1 VKSTINDQI
10 ETSDMS
16 STKNGVTENSW
27 HLLREFTAA
36 RISLGRSG
44 VSIPTSEM
52 LAFQLAHAQARDAV
66 HTPLDFEDLQK
77 QLSELVTQFPKLISS
92 KPITLHSQASDR
104 TEYLQRPDLGRSL
117 DQQSVTKLQKVTSQ
131 YIYNLAI
138 VVADGLSATA
148 IYQNALPFIQLLLE
162 ALQQDEQPWTIAP
175 ITLVEQGRVAISD
188 EVGELLNA
196 DLVLM
201 LIGERPGLS
210 SPDSM
215 GLYLTWAP
223 RVGLNDSSRNC
234 ISNVRPQGLVYKAAV
249 QKAIYLLRESRR
261 LKLSG
266 VNLKD
271 RSMAIE
277 KDKTTGDTIEHDK
290 HSSPT
295 HFLSE

>member
-1 VKSTINDQI
+1 MND
-10 ETSDMS
+10 EKELSEKTSS
-16 STKNGVTENSW
+16 KNGVTENPW

-66 HTPLDFEDLQK
+66 HTPLDFDDLQQ
-77 QLSELVTQFPKLISS
+77 QLSELTKQFPKLITS
-92 KPITLHSQASDR
+92 KPITLHSQAVDR
-104 TEYLQRPDLGRSL
+104 TDYLQRPDLGRSL
-117 DQQSVTKLQKVTSQ
+117 DKKSVKKLQKIAST
-131 YIYNLAI
+131 YNYNLAI
-138 VVADGLSATA
+138 IVADGLSATA
-148 IYQNALPFIQLLLE
+148 IYQNALPFIEALLE
-162 ALQQDEQPWTIAP
+162 TLQQDEQPWTLAP

-188 EVGELLNA
+188 EIGELLNA

-234 ISNVRPQGLVYKAAV
+234 ISNVRPQGLIYSAAV

-271 RSMAIE
+271 RSAAIGQ
-277 KDKTTGDTIEHDK
+277 DNITGDTIEHDQ
-290 HSSPT
+290 HSSPI

>member
-1 VKSTINDQI
+1 MKLTINDQA
-10 ETSDMS
+10 ESSEMTSP
-16 STKNGVTENSW
+16 KNGVTENPW

-44 VSIPTSEM
+44 ISIPTSEM

-66 HTPLDFEDLQK
+66 HTPLDFEDLQQ
-77 QLSELVTQFPKLISS
+77 QLDQLTTQFTKLISIKS
-92 KPITLHSQASDR
+92 ITLHSQADDR
-104 TEYLQRPDLGRSL
+104 TLYLQRPDLGRSL
-117 DQQSVTKLQKVTSQ
+117 EQNSVKKLQKIASQ

-148 IYQNALPFIQLLLE
+148 IYQNALPFLQSLFVAI
-162 ALQQDEQPWTIAP
+162 QQDEQLWTLAP
-175 ITLVEQGRVAISD
+175 ITLVEQGRVAIGD

-234 ISNVRPQGLVYKAAV
+234 ISNVRPQGLVCSAAV
-249 QKAIYLLRESRR
+249 QKAMYLLRESRR

-271 RSMAIE
+271 RSAAIGQDNITDDAIE
-277 KDKTTGDTIEHDK
+277 HEQ
-290 HSSPT
+290 HSSPI

>member
-1 VKSTINDQI
+1 MND
-10 ETSDMS
+10 EKELSEKTGS
-16 STKNGVTENSW
+16 KNGVTENPW

-66 HTPLDFEDLQK
+66 HTPLDFDDLQQ
-77 QLSELVTQFPKLISS
+77 QLSELTKQFPKLITS
-92 KPITLHSQASDR
+92 KPITLHSQAVDR
-104 TEYLQRPDLGRSL
+104 TDYLQRPDLGRSL
-117 DQQSVTKLQKVTSQ
+117 DQLSVKKLQKTAST
-131 YIYNLAI
+131 YNYNLAI
-138 VVADGLSATA
+138 IVADGLSATA
-148 IYQNALPFIQLLLE
+148 IYQNALPFIEALLE
-162 ALQQDEQPWTIAP
+162 TLQQDEQPWTLAP

-188 EVGELLNA
+188 EIGELLNA

-223 RVGLNDSSRNC
+223 RIGLNDSSRNC
-234 ISNVRPQGLVYKAAV
+234 ISNVRPQGLIYSAAV

-271 RSMAIE
+271 RSAAIGQ
-277 KDKTTGDTIEHDK
+277 DNITGDTIEHDQ
-290 HSSPT
+290 HSSPI

>member
-1 VKSTINDQI
+1 MKSIINDQ
-10 ETSDMS
+10 TQS
-16 STKNGVTENSW
+16 SEKTKKKNGVTENSW

-77 QLSELVTQFPKLISS
+77 QLDVLTTQFSKLISNKS
-92 KPITLHSQASDR
+92 ITLHSKAIDR

-117 DQQSVTKLQKVTSQ
+117 DKQSVKKLQKTASQ

-148 IYQNALPFIQLLLE
+148 IYQNALPFLKLLFE
-162 ALQQDEQPWTIAP
+162 ALQQDEQPWVIAP
-175 ITLVEQGRVAISD
+175 ITIVEQGRVAISD
-188 EVGELLNA
+188 EIGELLNA

-234 ISNVRPQGLVYKAAV
+234 ISNVRPQGLAYSTAV
-249 QKAIYLLRESRR
+249 QKAVYLLRESRR

-271 RSMAIE
+271 RSTEIGQDE
-277 KDKTTGDTIEHDK
+277 FTGDTIEHNQ
-290 HSSPT
+290 HSSPI

>member
-1 VKSTINDQI
+1 MND
-10 ETSDMS
+10 EKELSEKTSS
-16 STKNGVTENSW
+16 KNGVTENPW

-66 HTPLDFEDLQK
+66 HTPLDFDDLQQ
-77 QLSELVTQFPKLISS
+77 QLSELTKQFPKLITS
-92 KPITLHSQASDR
+92 KPITLHSQAVDR
-104 TEYLQRPDLGRSL
+104 TDYLQRPDLGRSL
-117 DQQSVTKLQKVTSQ
+117 DKKSVKKLQKIAST
-131 YIYNLAI
+131 YNYNLAI
-138 VVADGLSATA
+138 IVADGLSATA
-148 IYQNALPFIQLLLE
+148 IYQNALPFIEALLE
-162 ALQQDEQPWTIAP
+162 TLQQDEQPWTLAP

-188 EVGELLNA
+188 EIGELLNA

-223 RVGLNDSSRNC
+223 RIGLNDSSRNC
-234 ISNVRPQGLVYKAAV
+234 ISNVRPQGLIYSAAV

-271 RSMAIE
+271 RSTAIGQ
-277 KDKTTGDTIEHDK
+277 DNITGDTIEHDQ
-290 HSSPT
+290 HSSPI

>member
-1 VKSTINDQI
+1 MKSTINDQT
-10 ETSDMS
+10 ETSDIT

-66 HTPLDFEDLQK
+66 HTPLDFEDLQQ
-77 QLSELVTQFPKLISS
+77 QLGELTTQFPKLISS
-92 KPITLHSQASDR
+92 KPITLHSQANDR

-117 DQQSVTKLQKVTSQ
+117 ESQSVKKLQKVASQ

-188 EVGELLNA
+188 QVGELLNA

-249 QKAIYLLRESRR
+249 QKAVYLLRESRR

-271 RSMAIE
+271 RSTAIE
-277 KDKTTGDTIEHDK
+277 QDKTTGDTIEHDK

-295 HFLSE
+295 HFLSK

>member
-1 VKSTINDQI
+1 MKSIINDQTESPEI
-10 ETSDMS
+10 TRP
-16 STKNGVTENSW
+16 TNGITENSW

-66 HTPLDFEDLQK
+66 HTPLDFEDLQQ
-77 QLSELVTQFPKLISS
+77 QLGELTIQFSKLISS
-92 KPITLHSQASDR
+92 KPIVLHSKASDR
-104 TEYLQRPDLGRSL
+104 TVYLQRPDLGRSL
-117 DQQSVTKLQKVTSQ
+117 EPQSVKKLQKIASQ

-148 IYQNALPFIQLLLE
+148 IYQNALPFIRLLLE
-162 ALQQDEQPWTIAP
+162 ALQQDKQSWTLAP

-234 ISNVRPQGLVYKAAV
+234 ISNVRPEGLVYSAAV

-271 RSMAIE
+271 RSIAIGQ
-277 KDKTTGDTIEHDK
+277 DHNTGDTIEHDK
-290 HSSPT
+290 HSSPI

>member
-1 VKSTINDQI
+1 MND
-10 ETSDMS
+10 EKELSEKTGS
-16 STKNGVTENSW
+16 KNGVTENPW

-66 HTPLDFEDLQK
+66 HTPLDFDDLQQ
-77 QLSELVTQFPKLISS
+77 QLSELTKQFPKLITI
-92 KPITLHSQASDR
+92 KPITLHSQAVDR
-104 TEYLQRPDLGRSL
+104 TDYLQRPDLGRSL
-117 DQQSVTKLQKVTSQ
+117 DQLSVKKLQKTAST
-131 YIYNLAI
+131 YNYNLAI
-138 VVADGLSATA
+138 IVADGLSATA
-148 IYQNALPFIQLLLE
+148 IYQNALPFIEALLE
-162 ALQQDEQPWTIAP
+162 TLQQDEQPWTLAP

-188 EVGELLNA
+188 EIGELLNA

-234 ISNVRPQGLVYKAAV
+234 ISNVRPQGLIYSAAV

-271 RSMAIE
+271 RSAAIGQ
-277 KDKTTGDTIEHDK
+277 DNITGDTIEHDQ
-290 HSSPT
+290 HSSPI

>member
-1 VKSTINDQI
+1 MKSNTNDQR
-10 ETSDMS
+10 ES
-16 STKNGVTENSW
+16 SELTKPKNGVTENSW

-66 HTPLDFEDLQK
+66 HTPLDFDDLQQ
-77 QLSELVTQFPKLISS
+77 QLGELTTQFPKLISHY
-92 KPITLHSQASDR
+92 PMTLHSQAKNR

-117 DQQSVTKLQKVTSQ
+117 EPKSVEKLQKVASE
-131 YIYNLAI
+131 YIYNLSI

-148 IYQNALPFIQLLLE
+148 IYQNALPFLQLLVQ

-188 EVGELLNA
+188 QVGELLNA

-215 GLYLTWAP
+215 GLYITWSP
-223 RVGLNDSSRNC
+223 QVGLNDSSRNC
-234 ISNVRPQGLVYKAAV
+234 ISNVRPQGLIYEAAV
-249 QKAIYLLRESRR
+249 QKTIYLLRESRR
-261 LKLSG
+261 RKLSG

-271 RSMAIE
+271 RTMAIE
-277 KDKTTGDTIEHDK
+277 KDKTSGNTIEQVK

>member
-1 VKSTINDQI
+1 MND
-10 ETSDMS
+10 EKELSEKTSS
-16 STKNGVTENSW
+16 KNGVTENPW

-66 HTPLDFEDLQK
+66 HTPLDFDDLQQ
-77 QLSELVTQFPKLISS
+77 QLSELTKQFPKLITS
-92 KPITLHSQASDR
+92 KPITLHSQAVDR
-104 TEYLQRPDLGRSL
+104 TDYLQRPDLGRSL
-117 DQQSVTKLQKVTSQ
+117 DKKSVKKLQKIAST
-131 YIYNLAI
+131 YNYNLAI
-138 VVADGLSATA
+138 IVADGLSATA
-148 IYQNALPFIQLLLE
+148 IYQNALPFIEALLE
-162 ALQQDEQPWTIAP
+162 TLQQDEQPWTLAP

-188 EVGELLNA
+188 EIGELLNA

-234 ISNVRPQGLVYKAAV
+234 ISNVRPQGLIYSAAV

-271 RSMAIE
+271 RSTAIGQ
-277 KDKTTGDTIEHDK
+277 DNITGDTIEHDQ
-290 HSSPT
+290 HSSPI

>member
-1 VKSTINDQI
+1 MND
-10 ETSDMS
+10 EKELSEKTGS
-16 STKNGVTENSW
+16 KNGVTENPW

-66 HTPLDFEDLQK
+66 HTPLDFDDLQQ
-77 QLSELVTQFPKLISS
+77 QLSELTKQFPKLITI
-92 KPITLHSQASDR
+92 KPITLHSQAVDR
-104 TEYLQRPDLGRSL
+104 TDYLQRPDLGRSL
-117 DQQSVTKLQKVTSQ
+117 DKKSVKKLQKIAST
-131 YIYNLAI
+131 YNYNLAI
-138 VVADGLSATA
+138 IVADGLSATA
-148 IYQNALPFIQLLLE
+148 IYQNALPFIEALLE
-162 ALQQDEQPWTIAP
+162 TLQQDEQPWTLAP

-188 EVGELLNA
+188 EIGELLND

-223 RVGLNDSSRNC
+223 RIGLNDSSRNC
-234 ISNVRPQGLVYKAAV
+234 ISNVRPQGLIYSAAV

-271 RSMAIE
+271 RSTAIGQ
-277 KDKTTGDTIEHDK
+277 DNITGDTIEHDQ
-290 HSSPT
+290 HSSPI

>member
-1 VKSTINDQI
+1 MKSNTNDQR
-10 ETSDMS
+10 ES
-16 STKNGVTENSW
+16 SELTKPKNGVTENSW

-66 HTPLDFEDLQK
+66 HTPLDFDDLQQ
-77 QLSELVTQFPKLISS
+77 QLGELTTQFPKLISHY
-92 KPITLHSQASDR
+92 PMTLHSQAKNR

-117 DQQSVTKLQKVTSQ
+117 EPKSVEKLQKVASE
-131 YIYNLAI
+131 YIYNLSI

-148 IYQNALPFIQLLLE
+148 IYQNALPFLQLLVQ

-188 EVGELLNA
+188 QVGELLNA

-215 GLYLTWAP
+215 GLYITWSP
-223 RVGLNDSSRNC
+223 QVGLNDSSRNC
-234 ISNVRPQGLVYKAAV
+234 ISNVRPQGLIYEAAV
-249 QKAIYLLRESRR
+249 QKTIYLLRESRR
-261 LKLSG
+261 RKLSG

-277 KDKTTGDTIEHDK
+277 KDKTSGNTIEQVK

>member
-1 VKSTINDQI
+1 MND
-10 ETSDMS
+10 EKELSENTSS
-16 STKNGVTENSW
+16 KNGVTENPW
-27 HLLREFTAA
+27 YLLREFTAA

-66 HTPLDFEDLQK
+66 HTPLNVEALQQ
-77 QLSELVTQFPKLISS
+77 QLDKLTSQFTKLMSS
-92 KPITLHSQASDR
+92 KSITVHSQAVDR
-104 TEYLQRPDLGRSL
+104 TVYLQRPDLGRSL
-117 DQQSVTKLQKVTSQ
+117 DPKSVKKLQKIVSP
-131 YIYNLAI
+131 YSYNLAI

-148 IYQNALPFIQLLLE
+148 IYQNALPFIQSLLE
-162 ALQQDEQPWTIAP
+162 TLKQDEQPWTLAP

-234 ISNVRPQGLVYKAAV
+234 ISNVRPQGLVYSAAV
-249 QKAIYLLRESRR
+249 QKAMYLLRESRR

-266 VNLKD
+266 IHLKD
-271 RSMAIE
+271 RSTSIGQ
-277 KDKTTGDTIEHDK
+277 DNITGDTIEHDQ
-290 HSSPT
+290 HSSPI
-295 HFLSE
+295 HFLK

>member
-1 VKSTINDQI
+1 MKSTLNDQTDKS
-10 ETSDMS
+10 EMTSPN
-16 STKNGVTENSW
+16 NGVTKNSW

-66 HTPLDFEDLQK
+66 HTPLNFEDLQQ
-77 QLSELVTQFPKLISS
+77 QLGELTTQFPKLITC

-117 DQQSVTKLQKVTSQ
+117 EPQSVRKLQKVASQ

-162 ALQQDEQPWTIAP
+162 ALQQDDQPWTIAP
-175 ITLVEQGRVAISD
+175 ISLVEQGRVAISD
-188 EVGELLNA
+188 EVGQLLNA

-234 ISNVRPQGLVYKAAV
+234 ISNVRPRGLVYKAAV

-271 RSMAIE
+271 RSTAIE
-277 KDKTTGDTIEHDK
+277 QYDVTADSIEHNK

>member
-1 VKSTINDQI
+1 MND
-10 ETSDMS
+10 EKKLSEMTSS
-16 STKNGVTENSW
+16 KNGVTDNTW
-27 HLLREFTAA
+27 HLLRQFTAA

-66 HTPLDFEDLQK
+66 HTPLDFDDLEQK
-77 QLSELVTQFPKLISS
+77 LGELTTRFSSHISGQ
-92 KPITLHSQASDR
+92 PISLHSQANDR

-117 DQQSVTKLQKVTSQ
+117 DEKSVNKLQEISSQ
-131 YIYNLAI
+131 YRYNLAI

-148 IYQNALPFIQLLLE
+148 IYQNALPFIQPLME
-162 ALQQDEQPWTIAP
+162 ALQSDEQSWTLAP

-223 RVGLNDSSRNC
+223 RVGLKDSSRNC
-234 ISNVRPQGLVYKAAV
+234 ISNVRPEGLVYSAAV
-249 QKAIYLLRESRR
+249 QKALYLLRESRR

-271 RSMAIE
+271 RSTAIE
-277 KDKTTGDTIEHDK
+277 QDNITGDTIEHDE
-290 HSSPT
+290 HASPI

>member
-1 VKSTINDQI
+1 
-10 ETSDMS
+10 MS
-16 STKNGVTENSW
+16 EMNSSKNGVTDNTW
-27 HLLREFTAA
+27 HLLRQFTAA

-66 HTPLDFEDLQK
+66 HTPLDFEDLEQK
-77 QLSELVTQFPKLISS
+77 LGELTIQFSSLISGQ
-92 KPITLHSQASDR
+92 PISLHSQASDR
-104 TEYLQRPDLGRSL
+104 MEYLQRPDLGRSL
-117 DQQSVTKLQKVTSQ
+117 NKESVRKLQEIASQ
-131 YIYNLAI
+131 YSYNLSI

-148 IYQNALPFIQLLLE
+148 IYQNALPFIQSLIE
-162 ALQQDEQPWTIAP
+162 ALQADEQSWTLAP

-188 EVGELLNA
+188 EVGELLNV

-223 RVGLNDSSRNC
+223 RVGLKDSSRNC
-234 ISNVRPQGLVYKAAV
+234 ISNVRPEGLAYSAAV
-249 QKAIYLLRESRR
+249 QKALYLLRESRR

-271 RSMAIE
+271 RSTAIE
-277 KDKTTGDTIEHDK
+277 QDNTTGDMIEQDNN
-290 HSSPT
+290 SSPI
-295 HFLSE
+295 HFLK

>member
-1 VKSTINDQI
+1 MND
-10 ETSDMS
+10 EKELSEKTGS
-16 STKNGVTENSW
+16 KNGVTENPW

-66 HTPLDFEDLQK
+66 HTPLDFDDLQQ
-77 QLSELVTQFPKLISS
+77 QLSELTKQFPKLITS
-92 KPITLHSQASDR
+92 KPITLHSQAVDR
-104 TEYLQRPDLGRSL
+104 TDYLQRPDLGRSL
-117 DQQSVTKLQKVTSQ
+117 DKKSVKKLQKIAST
-131 YIYNLAI
+131 YNYNLAI
-138 VVADGLSATA
+138 IVADGLSATA
-148 IYQNALPFIQLLLE
+148 IYQNALPFIEALLE
-162 ALQQDEQPWTIAP
+162 TLQQDEQPWTLAP

-188 EVGELLNA
+188 EIGELLNA

-223 RVGLNDSSRNC
+223 RIGLNDSSRNC
-234 ISNVRPQGLVYKAAV
+234 ISNVRPQGLIYSAAV

-271 RSMAIE
+271 RSAAIGQ
-277 KDKTTGDTIEHDK
+277 DNITGDTIEHDQ
-290 HSSPT
+290 HSSPI

>member
-1 VKSTINDQI
+1 VKSNTNDQR
-10 ETSDMS
+10 ES
-16 STKNGVTENSW
+16 SELTKPKNGVTENSW

-66 HTPLDFEDLQK
+66 HTPLDFDDLQQ
-77 QLSELVTQFPKLISS
+77 QLGELTTQFPKLISHY
-92 KPITLHSQASDR
+92 PMTLHSQAKNR

-117 DQQSVTKLQKVTSQ
+117 EPKSVEKLQKVASE
-131 YIYNLAI
+131 YIYNLSI

-148 IYQNALPFIQLLLE
+148 IYQNALPFLQLLVQ

-188 EVGELLNA
+188 QVGELLNA

-215 GLYLTWAP
+215 GLYITWSP
-223 RVGLNDSSRNC
+223 QVGLNDSSRNC
-234 ISNVRPQGLVYKAAV
+234 ISNVRPQGLIYEAAV
-249 QKAIYLLRESRR
+249 QKTIYLLRESRR
-261 LKLSG
+261 RKLSG

-271 RSMAIE
+271 RTMAIE
-277 KDKTTGDTIEHDK
+277 KDKTSGNTIEQVK

>member
-1 VKSTINDQI
+1 MND
-10 ETSDMS
+10 EKELSEKTGS
-16 STKNGVTENSW
+16 KNGVTENPW

-66 HTPLDFEDLQK
+66 HTPLDFDDLQQ
-77 QLSELVTQFPKLISS
+77 QLSELTKQFPKLITS
-92 KPITLHSQASDR
+92 KPITLHSQAVDR
-104 TEYLQRPDLGRSL
+104 TDYLQRPDLGRSL
-117 DQQSVTKLQKVTSQ
+117 DKKSVKKLQKIAST
-131 YIYNLAI
+131 YNYNLAI
-138 VVADGLSATA
+138 IVADGLSATA
-148 IYQNALPFIQLLLE
+148 IYQNALPFIEALLE
-162 ALQQDEQPWTIAP
+162 TLQQDEQPWTLAP

-188 EVGELLNA
+188 EIGELLNA

-223 RVGLNDSSRNC
+223 RIGLNDSSRNC
-234 ISNVRPQGLVYKAAV
+234 ISNVRPQGLIYSAAV

-271 RSMAIE
+271 RSTAIGQ
-277 KDKTTGDTIEHDK
+277 DNITGDTIEHDQ
-290 HSSPT
+290 HSSPI

>member
-1 VKSTINDQI
+1 MKSTINDQT
-10 ETSDMS
+10 ETSEMTS
-16 STKNGVTENSW
+16 SKNGVTENSW

-66 HTPLDFEDLQK
+66 HTPLDFDDLQQ
-77 QLSELVTQFPKLISS
+77 QLGELTTQFPKLISS
-92 KPITLHSQASDR
+92 KPIILHSQATDR

-117 DQQSVTKLQKVTSQ
+117 DPQSVKKLQKVASQ

-148 IYQNALPFIQLLLE
+148 IYQNALQFIQLLLE

-188 EVGELLNA
+188 QVGELLNA

-223 RVGLNDSSRNC
+223 RIGLNDSSRNC

-249 QKAIYLLRESRR
+249 QKSIYLLRESRR

-271 RSMAIE
+271 RSTAIE
-277 KDKTTGDTIEHDK
+277 QDKTTGDTIEHDK
-290 HSSPT
+290 HSSPI

>member
-1 VKSTINDQI
+1 MNDPS
-10 ETSDMS
+10 ETPKMTSQ
-16 STKNGVTENSW
+16 KNGVTDNPW
-27 HLLREFTAA
+27 QLLREFTAA

-66 HTPLDFEDLQK
+66 HTPLNFDELQQ
-77 QLSELVTQFPKLISS
+77 QLGELTTQFPKLMSS
-92 KPITLHSQASDR
+92 KAITLHSQAIDR
-104 TEYLQRPDLGRSL
+104 TVYLQRPDLGRSL
-117 DQQSVTKLQKVTSQ
+117 ESKSVKKLQKAASQ
-131 YIYNLAI
+131 YTYNLAI

-162 ALQQDEQPWTIAP
+162 ALQQDEQPWTLAP

-234 ISNVRPQGLVYKAAV
+234 ISNVRPQGLIYSAAV
-249 QKAIYLLRESRR
+249 QKSMYLLRESRR

-271 RSMAIE
+271 RSTAIGQ
-277 KDKTTGDTIEHDK
+277 DKTTGDTIEHEQ

>member
-1 VKSTINDQI
+1 VKSTINDQT
-10 ETSDMS
+10 ETSEMTS
-16 STKNGVTENSW
+16 PKNGVTENSW

-66 HTPLDFEDLQK
+66 HTPLDFEDLQQ
-77 QLSELVTQFPKLISS
+77 QLGELTTQFPKLISS
-92 KPITLHSQASDR
+92 KPIALHSQATDR

-117 DQQSVTKLQKVTSQ
+117 ESQSVKKLQKVASQ

-175 ITLVEQGRVAISD
+175 ITIVEQGRVAISD
-188 EVGELLNA
+188 QVGELLNA

-234 ISNVRPQGLVYKAAV
+234 ISNVRPQGLAYKAAV

-271 RSMAIE
+271 RSTGIE
-277 KDKTTGDTIEHDK
+277 QDKTTGDTIEHDK
-290 HSSPT
+290 HSSPI

>member
-1 VKSTINDQI
+1 MSDQTKSSEIKKT
-10 ETSDMS
+10 T
-16 STKNGVTENSW
+16 NGVTENPW

-44 VSIPTSEM
+44 VSIPTEEM

-66 HTPLDFEDLQK
+66 HTPLDFEGLQQ
-77 QLSELVTQFPKLISS
+77 QLDELTLQYPKLIRIKSLS
-92 KPITLHSQASDR
+92 VHSQASDR
-104 TEYLQRPDLGRSL
+104 MVYLQRPDLGRSL
-117 DQQSVTKLQKVTSQ
+117 DQQSAKKLHKIASQ
-131 YIYNLAI
+131 YTYSLAI

-148 IYQNALPFIQLLLE
+148 IYQNALPFIRLLLE
-162 ALQQDEQPWTIAP
+162 TLEHDEQSWTLAP

-188 EVGELLNA
+188 EIGQLLNA

-223 RVGLNDSSRNC
+223 QVGLNDSSRNC
-234 ISNVRPQGLVYKAAV
+234 VSNVRPEGLIYSAAV
-249 QKAIYLLRESRR
+249 QKAMYLLRESRR

-271 RSMAIE
+271 RSMAIG
-277 KDKTTGDTIEHDK
+277 KDTVTGDTIEHEK
-290 HSSPT
+290 HTPPI

>member
-1 VKSTINDQI
+1 MND
-10 ETSDMS
+10 EKELSEKTSS
-16 STKNGVTENSW
+16 KNGVTENPW

-66 HTPLDFEDLQK
+66 HTPLDFDDLQQ
-77 QLSELVTQFPKLISS
+77 QLSELTKQFPKLITS
-92 KPITLHSQASDR
+92 KPITLHSQAVDR
-104 TEYLQRPDLGRSL
+104 TDYLQRPDLGRSL
-117 DQQSVTKLQKVTSQ
+117 DQQSVKKLQKTAST
-131 YIYNLAI
+131 YNYNLAI
-138 VVADGLSATA
+138 IVADGLSATA
-148 IYQNALPFIQLLLE
+148 IYQNALPFIEALLE
-162 ALQQDEQPWTIAP
+162 TLQQDEQPWTLAP

-188 EVGELLNA
+188 EIGELLNA

-234 ISNVRPQGLVYKAAV
+234 ISNVRPQGLIYSAAV

-271 RSMAIE
+271 RSTAIGQ
-277 KDKTTGDTIEHDK
+277 DNITGDTIEHDQ
-290 HSSPT
+290 HSSPI

>member
-1 VKSTINDQI
+1 VKSTINDQT
-10 ETSDMS
+10 ETSEMTS
-16 STKNGVTENSW
+16 SKNGVTENSW

-66 HTPLDFEDLQK
+66 HTPLDFDDLQQ
-77 QLSELVTQFPKLISS
+77 QLGELTTQFPKLISS
-92 KPITLHSQASDR
+92 KPIILHSQATDR

-117 DQQSVTKLQKVTSQ
+117 DPQSVKKLQKVASQ

-148 IYQNALPFIQLLLE
+148 IYQNALQFIQLLLE

-188 EVGELLNA
+188 QVGELLNA

-223 RVGLNDSSRNC
+223 RIGLNDSSRNC

-249 QKAIYLLRESRR
+249 QKSIYLLRESRR

-271 RSMAIE
+271 RSTAIE
-277 KDKTTGDTIEHDK
+277 QDKTTGDTIEHDK
-290 HSSPT
+290 HSSPI